1 MSSPV
6 GALFVSQYLMK
17 DKEGQMWRVRNRRS
31 GTTTLPRAGEDRG
44 RDPKDHA
51 GLESRGRRLRLRPRH
66 A

>member
-6 GALFVSQYLMK
+6 GALFVSQFLMK
-17 DKEGQMWRVRNRRS
+17 DQDGQMWRVRDRRT
-31 GTTTLPRAGEDRG
+31 GTTSVSGAGEDRG